1 MRDIKFRGKPINGT
15 GWVYGYYVYQFEIGY
30 YSQGYTDVPP
40 RVHYIFGDKGDF
52 CEVDPATVGQYVNY
66 YGIEFYNG
74 DIMLIACDCDS
85 EYGCTHNDGIYTVV
99 WNKETAGYAL
109 KSQSN
114 GRLYPLDE
122 YGEENMH
129 VAGNIYDNP
138 ELLKLG

>member
-1 MRDIKFRGKPINGT
+1 MRDIKFRGKRLDNGE
-15 GWVYGYYVYQFEIGY
+15 WV
-30 YSQGYTDVPP
+30 
-40 RVHYIFGDKGDF
+40 FGDIWQHNGRVDIVDHKANMF
-52 CEVDPATVGQYVNY
+52 PVDPETVGQYVNY
-66 YGIEFYNG
+66 YGIEFYDG

-114 GRLYPLDE
+114 GRLFPLDE

-129 VAGNIYDNP
+129 TAGNIYDNP
-138 ELLKLG
+138 ELLQPQGE

>member
-1 MRDIKFRGKPINGT
+1 MRDIKFRGISVERLVGDNQWLEG
-15 GWVYGYYVYQFEIGY
+15 
-30 YSQGYTDVPP
+30 
-40 RVHYIFGDKGDF
+40 FGVDF
-52 CEVDPATVGQYVNY
+52 CEMTDGTTEAYLYTNFNGVCRVIPETVGQYVNY

-114 GRLYPLDE
+114 GRLYALDE
-122 YGEENMH
+122 FGEENVH
-129 VAGNIYDNP
+129 IAGNIHDNP
-138 ELLKLG
+138 ELLQGANKLG